1 MSKNTTMETINNAK
15 FDFSAPATVST
26 ETRGKLGDISVWKRS
41 WIDEKGES
49 HELELTDKALVLS
62 ASRLDTL
69 LAMREF
75 SSLGVCYELSVLARD
90 KAKFGFKSVG
100 EIGAKLFGLKS
111 ATANQYARVGRL
123 FVNMS
128 EGGNGIRYELKPEYK
143 GASVANLVQILS
155 LVDEKADEPTE
166 NILNAIA
173 NGDLHLNGTLAN
185 VKKEVKAIQTGTEI
199 DDDGNVIV
207 DTTAKDVSSIKGNV
221 SEAISVLLA
230 ECEHLTDEKKENA
243 LVHITALQEIF
254 TNLEVTTD

>member
-41 WIDEKGES
+41 WIDEKGET

-75 SSLGVCYELSVLARD
+75 SSLGVCFELSVLAKD

-111 ATANQYARVGRL
+111 ATANQYARVGKH
-123 FVNMS
+123 FVNMT
-128 EGGNGIRYELKPEYK
+128 ENGNGIRYELKPEYK
-143 GASVANLVQILS
+143 GASVANLVQVLT
-155 LVDEKADEPTE
+155 LVDEKSDEPME
-166 NILNAIA
+166 NLISAIS
-173 NGDLHLNGTLAN
+173 DDKLHLNGTLAN
-185 VKKEVKAIQTGTEI
+185 VKKEVKAIQTGTEV
-199 DDDGNVIV
+199 DENGNVIV
-207 DTTAKDVSSIKGNV
+207 DSTAKVVESTKEDIAT
-221 SEAISVLLA
+221 AIERLLL
-230 ECEHLTDEKKENA
+230 ECEKLEDKVKRIA
-243 LVHITALQEIF
+243 LDHITALQDIF
-254 TNLEVTTD
+254 TTKNDN